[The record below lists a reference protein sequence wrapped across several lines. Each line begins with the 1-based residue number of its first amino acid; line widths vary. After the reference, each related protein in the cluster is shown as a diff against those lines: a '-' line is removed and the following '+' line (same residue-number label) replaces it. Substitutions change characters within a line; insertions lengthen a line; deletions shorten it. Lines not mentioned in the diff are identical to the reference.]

1 MVLEA
6 TVVCVDN
13 SDFMINGDYKPT
25 RLQAQAEA
33 VNLLAGAKTGSNPEN
48 TVGVLS
54 LAGTRG
60 PKVSA
65 DGRDAFR
72 SLSFLAAAT
81 PFVRPRRPPRSPPHI
96 PFVIAARITRSF
108 STKRRV
114 LTRHLRL
121 ASQVLATPT
130 PDLGRVLSC
139 MQEIKPEGS
148 VSLIQGVQIAQL
160 ALKHRQ
166 NKNQRQRIVA
176 FIGSP
181 LEEEEKALVKVA
193 KKLKK
198 NNVSIDIVSFGEE
211 AAELNAGKLD
221 AFLAAVNSND
231 SSHLVTVPPGSNVLS
246 DVLLSTPVF
255 MGDED
260 SGAGMGSGGGAMGG
274 GGASDFEFGVDPN
287 LDPELALAL
296 RVSMEEERARQEAQ
310 AQREREQQ
318 QQEGGT
324 SAEGAAA
331 AAADDGKEAKEEN
344 KGQAGTAEGEKAAEG
359 SKEVEMKAEDAK
371 DEVKEDAD
379 GDVEM
384 TDEAIL
390 QQALAM
396 SLAGGEDPTTPA
408 PQVGKDEDQA
418 TPQAH
423 EKAEG
428 GTSSNLG
435 AMLEDKTFV
444 TSVLSNLPG
453 VDVSDA
459 NVQQVLSALKEKQS
473 IKKKEDDDEDEAKD
487 E

>member
-6 TVVCVDN
+6 TVLCVDN

-25 RLQAQAEA
+25 RLEAQAEA

-54 LAGTRG
+54 LAGARG
-60 PKVSA
+60 PK
-65 DGRDAFR
+65 
-72 SLSFLAAAT
+72 
-81 PFVRPRRPPRSPPHI
+81 
-96 PFVIAARITRSF
+96 
-108 STKRRV
+108 
-114 LTRHLRL
+114 
-121 ASQVLATPT
+121 VLATPT

-139 MQEIKPEGS
+139 MQSIKPEGH

-198 NNVSIDIVSFGEE
+198 NNVSIDIVSFGDE
-211 AAELNAGKLD
+211 AAERNASKLD

-231 SSHLVTVPPGSNVLS
+231 NSHLVTVPPGTGVLS
-246 DVLLSTPVF
+246 DILLSTPVF
-255 MGDED
+255 MGDDE
-260 SGAGMGSGGGAMGG
+260 GNGGGMGGAAASSGGGGG
-274 GGASDFEFGVDPN
+274 GGGGDFDFGVDPN

-310 AQREREQQ
+310 AQRERDEQQ
-318 QQEGGT
+318 KDGGSAGGAEAETTTGGGGGAATAAGAGETPAGEKTPAQQTATDAEVKDTAAAVKKEESQQE
-324 SAEGAAA
+324 
-331 AAADDGKEAKEEN
+331 
-344 KGQAGTAEGEKAAEG
+344 
-359 SKEVEMKAEDAK
+359 
-371 DEVKEDAD
+371 DED

-384 TDEAIL
+384 TDDAIL

-396 SLAGGEDPTTPA
+396 SLARAEEPRTPALAESTKDETTPKA
-408 PQVGKDEDQA
+408 P
-418 TPQAH
+418 
-423 EKAEG
+423 EKGAAPG
-428 GTSSNLG
+428 ASGSGLG
-435 AMLEDKTFV
+435 AMLEDKSFV

-473 IKKKEDDDEDEAKD
+473 PKRPRTDDGEQEEGGDGKPDEQQ
-487 E
+487 

>member
-13 SDFMINGDYKPT
+13 SDFMINEDYKPT
-25 RLQAQAEA
+25 RLQAQTEA

-54 LAGTRG
+54 LAGLRG
-60 PKVSA
+60 PK
-65 DGRDAFR
+65 
-72 SLSFLAAAT
+72 
-81 PFVRPRRPPRSPPHI
+81 
-96 PFVIAARITRSF
+96 
-108 STKRRV
+108 
-114 LTRHLRL
+114 
-121 ASQVLATPT
+121 VLATPT

-139 MQEIKPEGS
+139 MQEIKAEGH

-181 LEEEEKALVKVA
+181 LVEEEKALVKVA

-211 AAELNAGKLD
+211 ATAENQAKLD

-231 SSHLVTVPPGSNVLS
+231 SSHLVTVPPGTGVLS

-255 MGDED
+255 MEEGDGAGG
-260 SGAGMGSGGGAMGG
+260 SGAGGSGGMGGGSGGGGN
-274 GGASDFEFGVDPN
+274 DFEFGVDPN

-310 AQREREQQ
+310 AQREREANAAANNDNTDGAPTEQD
-318 QQEGGT
+318 GG
-324 SAEGAAA
+324 SKAEAAGQAAAASGEGAAA
-331 AAADDGKEAKEEN
+331 DVTATPAAPAAMATGEGASGEAN
-344 KGQAGTAEGEKAAEG
+344 AAGQEQG
-359 SKEVEMKAEDAK
+359 V
-371 DEVKEDAD
+371 DAD

-396 SLAGGEDPTTPA
+396 SLAQAGGEMVTPVA
-408 PQVGKDEDQA
+408 QAKEEEA
-418 TPQAH
+418 TPKAP
-423 EKAEG
+423 EKPAKAAEENATNPATPGAG
-428 GTSSNLG
+428 GSGLG
-435 AMLEDKTFV
+435 AMLEDKSFV

-473 IKKKEDDDEDEAKD
+473 PKRSRTEEGDADDEGKEDK
-487 E
+487 

>member
-54 LAGTRG
+54 LAGVRG
-60 PKVSA
+60 PK
-65 DGRDAFR
+65 
-72 SLSFLAAAT
+72 
-81 PFVRPRRPPRSPPHI
+81 
-96 PFVIAARITRSF
+96 
-108 STKRRV
+108 
-114 LTRHLRL
+114 
-121 ASQVLATPT
+121 VLATPT

-139 MQEIKPEGS
+139 MQKIKPEGS

-211 AAELNAGKLD
+211 AAEKNAEKLD

-231 SSHLVTVPPGSNVLS
+231 SSHLVTVPPGTILS
-246 DVLLSTPVF
+246 DILLSTPVF
-255 MGDED
+255 MGDND
-260 SGAGMGSGGGAMGG
+260 GGSSGMGGMGGGGGG

-318 QQEGGT
+318 QQDEGGAT
-324 SAEGAAA
+324 TAADAPSEGGKAEGSQVPGEVDMKSAEGAGA
-331 AAADDGKEAKEEN
+331 GKEAE
-344 KGQAGTAEGEKAAEG
+344 AAASAAEDG
-359 SKEVEMKAEDAK
+359 K
-371 DEVKEDAD
+371 DAD

-396 SLAGGEDPTTPA
+396 SLTTAAAGDPDPTTPA
-408 PQVGKDEDQA
+408 PTKEEEK
-418 TPQAH
+418 TPAAPT
-423 EKAEG
+423 KTDGAG
-428 GTSSNLG
+428 GSDLG
-435 AMLEDKTFV
+435 AMLEDQSFV

-473 IKKKEDDDEDEAKD
+473 PKRSRTDDGDEDHEKD
-487 E
+487 DK

>member
-54 LAGTRG
+54 LAGVRG
-60 PKVSA
+60 PK
-65 DGRDAFR
+65 
-72 SLSFLAAAT
+72 
-81 PFVRPRRPPRSPPHI
+81 
-96 PFVIAARITRSF
+96 
-108 STKRRV
+108 
-114 LTRHLRL
+114 
-121 ASQVLATPT
+121 VLATPT

-139 MQEIKPEGS
+139 MQEIKPEGQ

-181 LEEEEKALVKVA
+181 LKEEEKALVKVA

-198 NNVSIDIVSFGEE
+198 NNVSIDIVSFGDE
-211 AAELNAGKLD
+211 AAEKNAGKLD
-221 AFLAAVNSND
+221 AFLQAVNSND
-231 SSHLVTVPPGSNVLS
+231 NSHLVTVPPGTGALS
-246 DVLLSTPVF
+246 DILLSTPVF

-260 SGAGMGSGGGAMGG
+260 MNTGGGSGVGGGAAGG
-274 GGASDFEFGVDPN
+274 EGAGDFDFGVDPN

-310 AQREREQQ
+310 AQREREEQQ
-318 QQEGGT
+318 KQEGGAPT
-324 SAEGAAA
+324 TTDADKAEEQATPQATTAPDASTAAAGSAPGAAVKGEEGQKQEA
-331 AAADDGKEAKEEN
+331 SEAKED
-344 KGQAGTAEGEKAAEG
+344 G
-359 SKEVEMKAEDAK
+359 
-371 DEVKEDAD
+371 D

-384 TDEAIL
+384 TDEVIL

-396 SLAGGEDPTTPA
+396 SLAGAENPSTPA
-408 PQVGKDEDQA
+408 PEEANLV
-418 TPQAH
+418 TPQAPA
-423 EKAEG
+423 KAEAPPGSSSGADAAG
-428 GTSSNLG
+428 GLG
-435 AMLEDKTFV
+435 AMLEDKSFV

-473 IKKKEDDDEDEAKD
+473 PKRSRTDDEDQEDDQDKPD